1 MTQHTGHWFGIR
13 KPSRKWSPNLCGV
26 YGLAAWEK
34 LQKMD
39 TEMEENVYKLLSPFR
54 FLPLDL
60 WAPYLSL
67 QSTAPCLE
75 QVSSKNKVY

>member
-1 MTQHTGHWFGIR
+1 
-13 KPSRKWSPNLCGV
+13 
-26 YGLAAWEK
+26 
-34 LQKMD
+34 MD

>member
-1 MTQHTGHWFGIR
+1 
-13 KPSRKWSPNLCGV
+13 
-26 YGLAAWEK
+26 
-34 LQKMD
+34 MD

-54 FLPLDL
+54 CLPLDL
-60 WAPYLSL
+60 WAPTLSL